1 MCHDITTNQYFEG
14 FITVCILFHIVV
26 LATQSPQ
33 QSSTQ
38 TFVLVIIHWMVTGV
52 YSLEFVLQTVAQS
65 PLGEISSTGFSSTGF
80 HLLVFTNTFAPFT
93 VHL

>member
-65 PLGEISSTGFSSTGF
+65 PLGEISSPGF
-80 HLLVFTNTFAPFT
+80 HLLVFTNTNAPFT
-93 VHL
+93 VDVDD